1 LASGSQNRFVSSIVY
16 RCEKP
21 VTIVVSPLWCVAKQR
36 EQYKL
41 LQKKQHSFLT
51 PYRQE
56 KLNSAGF
63 VWVVRAGMDSDVRN
77 VKLEASAA
85 SAGDGEDGTTSH
97 DNDDALGPL
106 TAAAA
111 AIGADGNADESGA
124 VKMDPESLDAE
135 EKEDDKMKEVYNV

>member
-1 LASGSQNRFVSSIVY
+1 
-16 RCEKP
+16 
-21 VTIVVSPLWCVAKQR
+21 
-36 EQYKL
+36 

-77 VKLEASAA
+77 VKVESSAA
-85 SAGDGEDGTTSH
+85 SAGDGEDGAGH

-111 AIGADGNADESGA
+111 AIGADGDADESA
-124 VKMDPESLDAE
+124 VKMDPDGLEGE
-135 EKEDDKMKEVYNV
+135 EKEEDKMKEVYNV

>member
-1 LASGSQNRFVSSIVY
+1 MNI
-16 RCEKP
+16 
-21 VTIVVSPLWCVAKQR
+21 VSPLWFVAKQR

-77 VKLEASAA
+77 VKMEASVA
-85 SAGDGEDGTTSH
+85 SAGEGEDGTGH
-97 DNDDALGPL
+97 EHDDALGPL

-111 AIGADGNADESGA
+111 AAAIGADGNVDEVA
-124 VKMDPESLDAE
+124 VKMDPESLEAE
-135 EKEDDKMKEVYNV
+135 EKEEDKMKEVYNV